1 MYRQQAAFDV
11 VIQAY
16 EPEYLPTGAPR
27 PTARRKRQGVDEV
40 SESPEDLQIG
50 RGFARLRDDVRKVFG
65 DHVQFSGRYAI
76 RRTSPG
82 AASGRSALSYAYDPE
97 HAADHASVVGRNRSR
112 NARRN
117 HLLAK
122 NLKCDHISTNA
133 RYLRLGVIM
142 FAFNMSSP
150 VDVIRGLSERMKRRR
165 IQHGLTQRELA
176 ARSNVSYGSLRLFEE
191 SGKISLESLVKIA
204 FVLEAEAE
212 FDHLFPSRPPQN
224 IDDVVDRPLRQRVRR
239 K

>member
-1 MYRQQAAFDV
+1 
-11 VIQAY
+11 
-16 EPEYLPTGAPR
+16 
-27 PTARRKRQGVDEV
+27 
-40 SESPEDLQIG
+40 
-50 RGFARLRDDVRKVFG
+50 
-65 DHVQFSGRYAI
+65 
-76 RRTSPG
+76 
-82 AASGRSALSYAYDPE
+82 
-97 HAADHASVVGRNRSR
+97 
-112 NARRN
+112 
-117 HLLAK
+117 
-122 NLKCDHISTNA
+122 
-133 RYLRLGVIM
+133 M

-150 VDVIRGLSERMKRRR
+150 VEVIRGLSERMKRRR

-224 IDDVVDRPLRQRVRR
+224 IDDVVDRPLKQRVRR